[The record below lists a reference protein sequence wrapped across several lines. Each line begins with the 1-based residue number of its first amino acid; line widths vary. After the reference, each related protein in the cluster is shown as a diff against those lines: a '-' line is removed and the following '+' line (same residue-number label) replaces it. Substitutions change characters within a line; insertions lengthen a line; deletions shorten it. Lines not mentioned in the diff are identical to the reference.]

1 MNEDQGVDFAV
12 KIIRKSENKFEDFTS
27 NLCNAAFRPVF
38 ERTSIGNVKHFGMSG
53 KPITIMEH
61 LYHEAKQFG
70 QVTISE
76 NKWKMSTLSSK
87 DSEKGIE
94 AFKMQIELH
103 EVEVNEKYVVSVSRK
118 GGSEQAY

>member
-1 MNEDQGVDFAV
+1 
-12 KIIRKSENKFEDFTS
+12 
-27 NLCNAAFRPVF
+27 
-38 ERTSIGNVKHFGMSG
+38 
-53 KPITIMEH
+53 MEH

-76 NKWKMSTLSSK
+76 NKWKMSTFSSK